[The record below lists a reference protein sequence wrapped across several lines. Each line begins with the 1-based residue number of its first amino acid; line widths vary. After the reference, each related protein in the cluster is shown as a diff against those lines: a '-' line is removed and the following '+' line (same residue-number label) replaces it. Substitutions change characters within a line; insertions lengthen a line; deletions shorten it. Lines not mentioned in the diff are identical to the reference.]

1 MNKPTIEKR
10 TKWSL
15 DRGLACKVEKRG
27 SAVGIVVPKA
37 AAAVLG
43 LDPGDVVKVR
53 ATPDGDILIA
63 IPTASEASR
72 NPDAGDAD
80 AG

>member
-10 TKWSL
+10 TQWSL
-15 DRGLACKVEKRG
+15 NHGLPCKVEKRG

-63 IPTASEASR
+63 IPTALEASR
-72 NPDAGDAD
+72 NPPLDDD
-80 AG
+80 DTE